1 MLDAEQIYNYVSLI
15 NTDFNENIES
25 EIQMKLDALPN
36 DWKKYILYLNILN
49 EREAKPILS
58 DLCKTYDMFPSNS
71 REVVDFK
78 NNFYLTNVVYLD
90 IALRYVMYNLSE
102 FLEKI
107 EDLKD
112 ANEMTILY
120 LKTIYLESED
130 YEFLEIMKE
139 NELI

>member
-1 MLDAEQIYNYVSLI
+1 
-15 NTDFNENIES
+15 
-25 EIQMKLDALPN
+25 
-36 DWKKYILYLNILN
+36 
-49 EREAKPILS
+49 
-58 DLCKTYDMFPSNS
+58 MFPSNS

>member
-1 MLDAEQIYNYVSLI
+1 MLDAEQILNYVSLL
-15 NTDFNENIES
+15 NSNFTENNENDL
-25 EIQMKLDALPN
+25 QLKLDTLPN

-58 DLCKTYDMFPSNS
+58 NLCKTYDMFPSNS

-90 IALRYVMYNLSE
+90 IALKYVMYNLGE

-112 ANEMTILY
+112 ANEMTIFY
-120 LKTIYLESED
+120 LKEIYLESED
-130 YEFLEIMKE
+130 YEFLDVMKQ
-139 NELI
+139 NELL